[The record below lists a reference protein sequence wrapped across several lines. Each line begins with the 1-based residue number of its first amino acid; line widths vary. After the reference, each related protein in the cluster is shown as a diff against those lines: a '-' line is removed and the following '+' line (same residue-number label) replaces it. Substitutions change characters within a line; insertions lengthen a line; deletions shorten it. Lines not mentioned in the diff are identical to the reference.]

1 MKKIRTIAVMTI
13 LAMMLACIPGVASAA
28 SKPGAPTVTK
38 CSQST
43 TSTKTIIKWKKGSG
57 TVNGYEIYRKAGT
70 GSYSKIKTVTSAKTL
85 SFTTGKQTVGT
96 SYSYKV
102 RAYAKNG
109 SSKVYSSY
117 SKVKTVKIRNAAPKL
132 TSVMDVREENGNV
145 IAEVKV
151 TSDKNN
157 ANVLLDLDMDEDL
170 MTFIRAV
177 GDESMVKMAGDQDG
191 EAWLDKL
198 EKLDEDADL
207 DQIIGLFDKG
217 EADVF
222 ISGKGTMKYGESA
235 SAMKKVTSKTGYV
248 TVKPGKTMI
257 IQYIIPADSKMIRLK
272 AAVTEDEYGNCIDV
286 HLGSITASK
295 ILTATDKN
303 VFDYITLYAEYRSED
318 YDVSCVS
325 ENGKSRV
332 LTERL

>member
-13 LAMMLACIPGVASAA
+13 LAMALACIPGVASAA
-28 SKPGAPTVTK
+28 SKPGAPTITK

-43 TSTKTIIKWKKGSG
+43 TSTKTVIKWKKSSG

-70 GSYSKIKTVTSAKTL
+70 GSYAKIKTVKSAKTL

-96 SYSYKV
+96 SYSYKI
-102 RAYAKNG
+102 RAYARNG
-109 SSKVYSSY
+109 SSRVYSSY
-117 SKVKTVKIRNAAPKL
+117 SKVTTVRIKNAKPKL
-132 TSVMDVREENGNV
+132 TSVMDVREEKGNV
-145 IAEVKV
+145 IAEVKI

-157 ANVLLDLDMDEDL
+157 ANVLLDLDMDEDFMSFL
-170 MTFIRAV
+170 RAV
-177 GDESMVKMAGDQDG
+177 GDESMVKIAGDQDI

-198 EKLDEDADL
+198 DKLGEDADL
-207 DQIIGLFDKG
+207 DQIIGTFDKG

-222 ISGKGTMKYGESA
+222 ISDKGTMKYGESA

-257 IQYIIPADSKMIRLK
+257 VQYVIPADSKMIRLK

-295 ILTATDKN
+295 ILAATDKS
-303 VFDYITLYAEYRSED
+303 VLDCMPLYAEYRSND
-318 YDVSCVS
+318 YVVKCVS